1 MSVKTSYKWIF
12 RPRFKAQAFGWR
24 SVLPIKRIKEAVS
37 EIKKATRKNKI
48 LGAEGAVIFLEKLSP
63 AIEQVDSSSGAIGT
77 TVCHAIETLVPI
89 IVAAPASD
97 QLRDRWL
104 ERLWAA
110 VEEDQMCYLDML
122 PDYWGD
128 LCVTSTRASQ
138 WADGFIDLVRLI
150 WRPDMRP
157 GGHFKGTAACLGGL
171 FTANRHDE
179 LLDLLELAPY
189 KSWHF
194 RCWGVKALAAKGERA
209 AALRYAEESRGL
221 NQSDTMISEA
231 CEDILLTS
239 GLWREAYDRYAIGAN
254 RRGTYLATFRAIEKK
269 YPEIDPDVIIRDL
282 AASTPG
288 EEGKWFAAAKS
299 AGLYEQAI
307 ALANQSSCDPRTLTR
322 AARDMITQHP
332 DFARA
337 AGLIALRWLSLGH
350 GYEIE
355 AGDVHE
361 AFDHTMRA
369 ARKVRREGE
378 AIQYIQQLTRP
389 VGASSF
395 AADILRQKCAD
406 YPTAENDRARSSG
419 S

>member
-1 MSVKTSYKWIF
+1 MSAKTSYKWAF

-24 SVLPIKRIKEAVS
+24 SVLPIKRIKEAVV
-37 EIKKATRKNKI
+37 EIKKAARKDKI

-63 AIEQVDSSSGAIGT
+63 AIEQVDSSSGAIGA
-77 TVCHAIETLVPI
+77 TVCRAIETLVPI

-110 VEEDQMCYLDML
+110 IEEDQMCYLDML

-128 LCVTSTRASQ
+128 LCVTSVRASY
-138 WADGFIDLVRLI
+138 WADRFIDLIRLM
-150 WRPDMRP
+150 WRPDTQP
-157 GGHFKGTAACLGGL
+157 GGHFKGTTACLSGL
-171 FTANRHDE
+171 FAAGRHDE

-189 KSWHF
+189 KSWDF

-209 AALRYAEESRGL
+209 AALHYAEESRGL

-231 CEDILLTS
+231 CEDILLSS
-239 GLWREAYDRYAIGAN
+239 GLWREAYDRYAIGAT
-254 RRGTYLATFRAIEKK
+254 RRSTYLATFRAIEKK
-269 YPEIDPDVIIRDL
+269 YPEVDPGIMIRDL
-282 AASTPG
+282 ATSTPG

-299 AGLYEQAI
+299 AGLYEQAL

-322 AARDMITQHP
+322 AARDMVTQHP

-337 AGLIALRWLSLGH
+337 AGLIALRWLSLGY

-355 AGDVHE
+355 VGDVHE
-361 AFDHTMRA
+361 AFDHTMSA
-369 ARKVRREGE
+369 ARKVHREVE
-378 AIQYIQQLTRP
+378 AIQYIQQLTTP
-389 VGASSF
+389 VEAPSF

-406 YPTAENDRARSSG
+406 YPIDENDRTRVS
-419 S
+419 